1 MSRNSR
7 QLVGV
12 SPCNNF
18 FTGDC
23 CIVCKLRIAQGFFG
37 CTDILSFVAIAGFQA
52 LKADQATQWHP
63 CLLTMLNQN
72 QWNQNLIT
80 LLSSKSIPEKGYMV
94 KLTGKE
100 FILGTKEFCQGPR
113 VKQVGKHMN
122 SIFPQVLL
130 LVV

>member
-1 MSRNSR
+1 
-7 QLVGV
+7 VDV
-12 SPCNNF
+12 SPYNNF
-18 FTGDC
+18 FTGEC

-37 CTDILSFVAIAGFQA
+37 CTDILSSVAVAGFQA

-72 QWNQNLIT
+72 QWNPNLIM
-80 LLSSKSIPEKGYMV
+80 LPSSKSILERGYMV
-94 KLTGKE
+94 KLMGKE
-100 FILGTKEFCQGPR
+100 FILGIKEFCQGPR